1 MSLRFAYYKYV
12 KRRAQRSIYIAWQTS
27 EDDYIIFE
35 RKEVRLRS
43 VFPCFFQ
50 YLGGQGCDR
59 AKEKKEGVGVFFF
72 WFLRFWLP
80 SRFQGMAPLSSKRT
94 SASLLRVFF
103 SHLPPPPPHFFVSP
117 HNSSHPQRWHFDD
130 ERSRLQRDRH
140 RRSCP
145 PRRKVTLWTPRGDYS
160 RRPWCDR
167 SFLPLLEEE
176 EEDEEKKTECVV
188 FFPPRRRQK

>member
-1 MSLRFAYYKYV
+1 MIILYLSERGEAEGRFP
-12 KRRAQRSIYIAWQTS
+12 
-27 EDDYIIFE
+27 
-35 RKEVRLRS
+35 L
-43 VFPCFFQ
+43 FFQ
-50 YLGGQGCDR
+50 YLGGQGGVIGQG
-59 AKEKKEGVGVFFF
+59 KKRGCWSFFLLVFT
-72 WFLRFWLP
+72 FLAPFSFSGYSLAFELEAHNMRF
-80 SRFQGMAPLSSKRT
+80 T
-94 SASLLRVFF
+94 LRVFF
-103 SHLPPPPPHFFVSP
+103 SHLPPRPSP
-117 HNSSHPQRWHFDD
+117 LLCFSIITLLNPQRWHFDD